1 MPFGSS
7 ESPAVQK
14 MTDRT
19 LPLLFVNLGGEMLY
33 IIEDRLTNQEI
44 PPDKTKKGETRYQ
57 QSGTPLNRFSG
68 KFNFKKKIRTEQFHV
83 GLRGVWMDFGK
94 VGNFI

>member
-1 MPFGSS
+1 
-7 ESPAVQK
+7 

-44 PPDKTKKGETRYQ
+44 ASDKTKKGEQ
-57 QSGTPLNRFSG
+57 NRKSIARNTNI
-68 KFNFKKKIRTEQFHV
+68 KLQRDQNLEQLFFT
-83 GLRGVWMDFGK
+83 MY
-94 VGNFI
+94 

>member
-1 MPFGSS
+1 LKKEFTGGVHALWEFGESS
-7 ESPAVQK
+7 STK

-44 PPDKTKKGETRYQ
+44 TPDKTKKGEAQYQ
-57 QSGTPLNRFSG
+57 KSVTPS
-68 KFNFKKKIRTEQFHV
+68 
-83 GLRGVWMDFGK
+83 
-94 VGNFI
+94 